1 MRIEQIKKEILDK
14 ISQYEKSIGEADLK
28 LASEIWLD
36 SDEVT
41 FIHPKGHEHGF
52 EEIQQNFY
60 IKTMRERFS
69 KRKLTAY
76 NIEMQI
82 YNNTVIA
89 EFYWDFVAQFKD
101 TGDIHKTKGRET
113 QVFVKNSNGEWK
125 LAHVHYSSM
134 PATSG
139 K

>member
-1 MRIEQIKKEILDK
+1 MRIEQTKKEILDK
-14 ISQYEKSIGEADLK
+14 ISQYEKSIGEVDLK

-101 TGDIHKTKGRET
+101 TGDTHRTKGRET

-134 PATSG
+134 PAISD